1 MKTLSA
7 IYLIFSQML
16 LEDRIYEDPDVT
28 FYDLCAALRVSP
40 SDLDEI
46 LFEEMGLKGP
56 EILQS
61 FQKLLTLQAIP
72 HTRENFNN

>member
-7 IYLIFSQML
+7 IYLNFSQML

-46 LFEEMGLKGP
+46 LFEEMGMKGP

-72 HTRENFNN
+72 HPRENFNN

>member
-7 IYLIFSQML
+7 IYLNFSQML

-46 LFEEMGLKGP
+46 LFEEMGMKGP

-61 FQKLLTLQAIP
+61 FQKLLTL
-72 HTRENFNN
+72 

>member
-1 MKTLSA
+1 MKTLST
-7 IYLIFSQML
+7 IYLNFSQML

-46 LFEEMGLKGP
+46 LFEEMGMKGP

-61 FQKLLTLQAIP
+61 FQKLLTL
-72 HTRENFNN
+72 

>member
-7 IYLIFSQML
+7 IYLNFSQML

-46 LFEEMGLKGP
+46 LFEEMGMKGP

-61 FQKLLTLQAIP
+61 FQKLLTLQTIT
-72 HTRENFNN
+72 HTRENFK

>member
-28 FYDLCAALRVSP
+28 FYDLCAVLRVSP

-46 LFEEMGLKGP
+46 LFEEMGMKGP

-61 FQKLLTLQAIP
+61 FQKLLTL
-72 HTRENFNN
+72 

>member
-46 LFEEMGLKGP
+46 LFEEMGMKGP

-61 FQKLLTLQAIP
+61 FQKLLTL
-72 HTRENFNN
+72 

>member
-7 IYLIFSQML
+7 IYLNFSQIL

-28 FYDLCAALRVSP
+28 FYDLCAALCVSP

-46 LFEEMGLKGP
+46 LFEELGMKGP

-61 FQKLLTLQAIP
+61 FQKLLTL
-72 HTRENFNN
+72 

>member
-1 MKTLSA
+1 
-7 IYLIFSQML
+7 ML

-46 LFEEMGLKGP
+46 LFEEMGMKGP
-56 EILQS
+56 EI
-61 FQKLLTLQAIP
+61 FAILSKVINFVGY
-72 HTRENFNN
+72 HTYARKF